1 MSKPLLEGSNARLI
15 GRTQYEADREIA
27 SILLGALQ
35 NSKKGN
41 RDAVEKAI
49 IDALTVN
56 EERARID
63 YLLSQGRHR
72 EALDEVIAARGI
84 ELHSGKTG

>member
-27 SILLGALQ
+27 SLLIGALQ
-35 NSKKGN
+35 ASKQGN
-41 RDAVEKAI
+41 RDAVERAI
-49 IDALTVN
+49 LDVLTVN

-63 YLLSQGRHR
+63 YLMSQGKHK
-72 EALDEVIAARGI
+72 EALDVILAYH
-84 ELHSGKTG
+84 ELPAGKTG